1 MKSVWKPPKENCVR
15 LWARN
20 NRGEILLTFV
30 EEVAGI
36 YRLRVP
42 FEDLYTSVFLIRTE
56 QGDALVDS
64 GTYPSDV
71 TEYIL
76 PALQEFG
83 LRLADVRY
91 LIFTHQHGD
100 HTGGKTTLLA
110 LAPTIEVVQE
120 KRALALNGISVCEMK
135 GHTLDCIGVLDE
147 RRSTLISG
155 DGLQGAG
162 VGKYRCSL
170 ASKDEYLSTV
180 EKLIKDERI
189 TNILFSHAYEP
200 WYKDGAFGREE
211 VMKCLQDCVRCVQE
225 K

>member
-120 KRALALNGISVCEMK
+120 KMTQDILKIAKSHSNIMK
-135 GHTLDCIGVLDE
+135 FLQMKKQLK
-147 RRSTLISG
+147 RSKMNVAKVAVVVQIANVNSH
-155 DGLQGAG
+155 
-162 VGKYRCSL
+162 R
-170 ASKDEYLSTV
+170 LSTINLDQSV
-180 EKLIKDERI
+180 KNVNTMQII
-189 TNILFSHAYEP
+189 
-200 WYKDGAFGREE
+200 
-211 VMKCLQDCVRCVQE
+211 
-225 K
+225 